1 MATPWLFVPPRAR
14 ARTRARATVG
24 VTGSLRSWLA
34 SVCCLGAAAGGLAL
48 SIGLGRCEA
57 GSTSAANVST
67 LAPIMQTRGHPPAG
81 CSRGSK
87 AFTNVNPVR

>member
-1 MATPWLFVPPRAR
+1 MATPWLFVPPPTR

-24 VTGSLRSWLA
+24 APGSLRSWLA
-34 SVCCLGAAAGGLAL
+34 SVGCLGAAAGGLAL
-48 SIGLGRCEA
+48 SIGLGRCET
-57 GSTSAANVST
+57 GSTSAASLST

-87 AFTNVNPVR
+87 AFTNANPVR